1 MPRRERRPTF
11 AAMATIPTTSTRP
24 ASLGGDLERVRLE
37 HRARRLMHVV
47 GALRARRESYR
58 AGGTVPLALGTTIRD
73 LDRELG
79 AVRRRLSELSR
90 AKGPR

>member
-1 MPRRERRPTF
+1 MPRRECRHTL
-11 AAMATIPTTSTRP
+11 AAMATIPTRP
-24 ASLGGDLERVRLE
+24 ASLAGDLERMRLE
-37 HRARRLMHVV
+37 HRARRIMHVV

-58 AGGTVPLALGTTIRD
+58 AGGTVPLALGTAIRD